1 MATAVPF
8 EVVEAAVRVCGAA
21 FHYKDQLKAMLVG
34 AGVPEAIYRKWAVEG
49 ATKYAIARHVLND
62 LNSRPDGYAVVRRVV
77 ADLANMTKP
86 DATAPDQNAG
96 RNAILE
102 LKSLA
107 VARRV
112 LLDTDEA
119 EHLRRRQEQHKRVTA
134 GQARAEALE
143 AVSVRLVELTR
154 STANAQK
161 RGYALERL
169 LADLF
174 AVFEIVYRPP
184 YRVPHEQLDGAFE
197 YKSFTYLVEARWRA
211 VPPTF
216 GDLADFKAKVD
227 SKLESTRG
235 VFLSMAGFD
244 TAIVD
249 HFAGAARGT
258 RNNLLLVNGQDLAL
272 IAQGHVSLPDALDH
286 KIQAA
291 SQEGRW
297 WAPLAARG

>member
-1 MATAVPF
+1 VATAVPF
-8 EVVEAAVRVCGAA
+8 EVVEAAVRVCGTA
-21 FHYKDQLKAMLVG
+21 FHYKDQLKAMLIG
-34 AGVPEAIYRKWAVEG
+34 AGVPEAVYRKWAVEG
-49 ATKYAIARHVLND
+49 ATKYAITRHVLND

-96 RNAILE
+96 KNAILE

-119 EHLRRRQEQHKRVTA
+119 EHLRRRQEQHKRVNA

-143 AVSVRLVELTR
+143 AVSARLVELTR
-154 STANAQK
+154 STENAQK

-272 IAQGHVSLPDALDH
+272 IAQGHLSLPDALDH

-297 WAPLAARG
+297 WAALAARG

>member
-8 EVVEAAVRVCGAA
+8 EVVEAAVRVCGTA

-49 ATKYAIARHVLND
+49 ATKYTITRHVLND
-62 LNSRPDGYAVVRRVV
+62 LNSRPDGCAVVRRVV

-96 RNAILE
+96 KNAILE

-107 VARRV
+107 LARRV

-119 EHLRRRQEQHKRVTA
+119 EQLRRRQEQNKRVTA
-134 GQARAEALE
+134 GQDRAEALE
-143 AVSVRLVELTR
+143 AVCLVELTR
-154 STANAQK
+154 STENLQR

-235 VFLSMAGFD
+235 VFLSMAGLD

-258 RNNLLLVNGQDLAL
+258 RNNLLLVDGQDLAL
-272 IAQGHVSLPDALDH
+272 IAQGHMSLPDALDH

-297 WAPLAARG
+297 WASLAARR

>member
-62 LNSRPDGYAVVRRVV
+62 LNSCPDGYAVVRRVV

-154 STANAQK
+154 STENAQK